1 MHLSF
6 TIAAHLAGSLVGSND
21 SGSGGSIMSIGILLL
36 IPIGMYFLLIR
47 PQRRRAREQQ
57 SLQKSIGVGD
67 EVLTTSGIYG
77 FVTAIETDSDVI
89 WVEIDD
95 DVQIRLTRAAIS
107 GKVNP
112 TGGVD
117 ATVADS
123 ASDSDAADEAEVGTT
138 GTAAPTTTPK
148 TGRARPAAG
157 RPTLKGTKPD
167 AAATGAENAEPGD
180 E

>member
-1 MHLSF
+1 MHQPL
-6 TIAAHLAGSLVGSND
+6 TAAASLAGVLTANAD
-21 SGSGGSIMSIGILLL
+21 ANAGGSIMSIGILLL
-36 IPIGMYFLLIR
+36 IPLGMYFLLIR

-57 SLQKSIGVGD
+57 ALQKSITVGD

-89 WVEIDD
+89 WVEIDE
-95 DVQIRLTRAAIS
+95 DVQIRLTRGAIS

-117 ATVADS
+117 ATATQQATGGD
-123 ASDSDAADEAEVGTT
+123 DGAESTDP
-138 GTAAPTTTPK
+138 AAPK
-148 TGRARPAAG
+148 AGRAKAASG
-157 RPTLKGTKPD
+157 RPTLKGTKS
-167 AAATGAENAEPGD
+167 ATAGTEGAQPGD